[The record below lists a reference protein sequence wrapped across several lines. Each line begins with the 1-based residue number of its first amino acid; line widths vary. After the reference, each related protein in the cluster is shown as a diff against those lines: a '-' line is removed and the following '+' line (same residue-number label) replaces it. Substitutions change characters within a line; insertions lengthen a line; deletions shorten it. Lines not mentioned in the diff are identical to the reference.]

1 MKAVCIKSKYKK
13 NKDVHMFQ
21 KSSSLDLTK
30 LAKAVLQNQTT
41 IPPT

>member
-1 MKAVCIKSKYKK
+1 MKSKYKEDK
-13 NKDVHMFQ
+13 YEHMFQ

-41 IPPT
+41 IRPT